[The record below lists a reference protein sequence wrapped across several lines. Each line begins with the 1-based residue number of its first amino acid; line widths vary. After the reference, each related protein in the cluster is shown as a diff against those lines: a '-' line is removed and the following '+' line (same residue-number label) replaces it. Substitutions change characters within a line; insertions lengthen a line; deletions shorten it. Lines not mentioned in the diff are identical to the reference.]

1 SALHH
6 HGDRLGALDGIPVA
20 ARDRANRAT
29 FAEDYATVET
39 RMAELDP
46 DLPGEQE
53 QHKKLKG
60 KLDAM
65 DTINKRLEHGA
76 DGKHSYLMNFSPK
89 GNGRAVV
96 ATGNPDTADNVV
108 TTVPGTGADL
118 AGIGGKLDRSDK
130 ILDKAEGLS
139 SEDNTAAVTWLGYD
153 APPDIPEAARDGY
166 AEDAAGD
173 LQRFQ
178 EGLRATHEGAASNN
192 TLIGHSYGTTAVG
205 EAAQYGDTQLEADN
219 VVLIGVLGST
229 PTVSPSCSC
238 PMMLTCMPR
247 SLSVPRQDSNLRH
260 PL

>member
-1 SALHH
+1 MLISKFKGMELHLTRSE
-6 HGDRLGALDGIPVA
+6 RLLQ
-20 ARDRANRAT
+20 
-29 FAEDYATVET
+29 
-39 RMAELDP
+39 L
-46 DLPGEQE
+46 
-53 QHKKLKG
+53 
-60 KLDAM
+60 
-65 DTINKRLEHGA
+65 A
-76 DGKHSYLMNFSPK
+76 DDQPS
-89 GNGRAVV
+89 
-96 ATGNPDTADNVV
+96 DADN
-108 TTVPGTGADL
+108 
-118 AGIGGKLDRSDK
+118 
-130 ILDKAEGLS
+130 
-139 SEDNTAAVTWLGYD
+139 AAVTWLGYQVPQGLSSVASD
-153 APPDIPEAARDGY
+153 EY

-192 TLIGHSYGTTAVG
+192 TLIGHSYGSTAVG